1 MDIDISAK
9 HVVVEESIKEKAR
22 SLIARLAEDFPNQKI
37 TTVRVLFAA
46 QRNWFPV
53 EILVNAKN
61 LTLHAA
67 ARNDSMGASLVNAF
81 AKINTQM
88 ERYLEKVRD
97 SSVKA
102 DPAAKD
108 KMWNSKDL
116 RAENDDADLE
126 DYTYEIEEK

>member
-22 SLIARLAEDFPNQKI
+22 SLIARLAQDFPNQKI
-37 TTVRVLFAA
+37 TTVRVLFAT

-53 EILVNAKN
+53 EVLVNAKN

-67 ARNDSMGASLVNAF
+67 AKNDSMGASLVNAF

-97 SSVKA
+97 TSVKA
-102 DPAAKD
+102 DPAAKE
-108 KMWNSKDL
+108 KIWNSSDL
-116 RAENDDADLE
+116 RAANDDADLE